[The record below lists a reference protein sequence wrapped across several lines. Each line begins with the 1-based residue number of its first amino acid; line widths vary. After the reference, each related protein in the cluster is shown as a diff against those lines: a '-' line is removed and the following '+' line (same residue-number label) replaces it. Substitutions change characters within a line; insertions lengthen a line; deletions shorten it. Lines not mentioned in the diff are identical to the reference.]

1 MKKILFTPILL
12 LVLFS
17 CSPDE
22 ETPAPTNT
30 VQTTTPETV
39 VVQYTLTVTASEGGS
54 VTDGGTFDDGTEV
67 VITASPIDGYRFTGW
82 EGNSS
87 TNESLTVTLS
97 SNQTLNALFEL
108 IPLNQFTLTI
118 LATEQGGTVYTDA
131 LVGENGE
138 PYELLNTVSTLF
150 EGTEISITATAN
162 EGYTFEGWEPID
174 DRGILYSQTISF
186 TLNSDIILTPIFLE
200 NLQYTLTINVYDGGT
215 VSSEDGTIDTS
226 INNNN
231 IISDNGTIKISE
243 TTYQAGTELILTAS
257 SDQGYGL
264 QQWTNYSNNTYS
276 EGSETISITL
286 NSDTEIAVVFVNI
299 LDSREI
305 IVKRIENQNICQNG
319 GFSLLIGWDNRINIS
334 STGIID
340 EIIQEINFCN
350 ISDDYLT
357 FDNIVSEY
365 SRIPE
370 IIWKNNQLHLQNGLN
385 SSNYKTPIVSY
396 LGPNTN
402 PVYSNDLIDY
412 NNAMAFWYRFDKL
425 NTFNS
430 FKFNFQ
436 DRADAKNKILSTIPN
451 YTTFGESDANAL
463 TQINC
468 SNESCFG
475 GANANVTS
483 DKNGFTALRIKTP
496 ETDDLL
502 YFSGAV
508 QVHEFTHSI
517 HLQWLSDAPFT
528 FPCWLTEG
536 TAHYSGL
543 SIGLKTYTDYI
554 TERTRQMSGRTVAGL
569 NPNNA
574 NDLINQF
581 FNVYN
586 YDSGCSFDGIYTL
599 SYSVGL
605 AVVEALST
613 ISGPDSIMMVWN
625 LGKYGYSFEE
635 SFELVYGISWNE
647 AVPIL
652 AEVVSKYS
660 Y

>member
-1 MKKILFTPILL
+1 MKKVLFIPTLL

-22 ETPAPTNT
+22 ETEAPTNI
-30 VQTTTPETV
+30 VQTTTPEPETV
-39 VVQYTLTVTASEGGS
+39 AVQYTLTVSAGSGGS
-54 VTDGGTFDDGTEV
+54 VTGGGTFDEGTEV
-67 VITASPIDGYRFTGW
+67 TVTATPSEGYRFTGW
-82 EGNSS
+82 EGNDS
-87 TNESLTVTLS
+87 TSESLTVTLN
-97 SNQTLNALFEL
+97 SNQTIEGIFEL
-108 IPLNQFTLTI
+108 IQIYTLTV
-118 LATEQGGTVYTDA
+118 TTSEGGTVSSEG
-131 LVGENGE
+131 GE
-138 PYELLNTVSTLF
+138 F
-150 EGTEISITATAN
+150 DEGTEITVNATPD

-174 DRGILYSQTISF
+174 DRGILYSQTISITF
-186 TLNSDIILTPIFLE
+186 ESDIILTPIFIEGLK
-200 NLQYTLTINVYDGGT
+200 YTITIAINGAGT
-215 VSSEDGTIDTS
+215 ISSEDGAIETS
-226 INNNN
+226 
-231 IISDNGTIKISE
+231 SNGEPDPEGSIYVE
-243 TTYQAGTELILTAS
+243 TTYEYEPGTELTLTALS
-257 SDQGYGL
+257 GQGYGFMG
-264 QQWTNYSNNTYS
+264 WY
-276 EGSETISITL
+276 GSEFEVIESGTISITI
-286 NSDTEIAVVFVNI
+286 NSDIYIIPVFANI

-305 IVKRIENQNICQNG
+305 IVKRVENQSSCQNG
-319 GFSLLIGWDNRINIS
+319 GFSLLIGWDYRLNDS
-334 STGIID
+334 SLGIID

-370 IIWKNNQLHLQNGLN
+370 IVWKNNQLHLQKGLRT
-385 SSNYKTPIVSY
+385 SNYKTPIVSY

-402 PVYSNDLIDY
+402 PTYSDDLIDY
-412 NNAMAFWYRFDKL
+412 DNGMAFWHRFEKL
-425 NTFNS
+425 NTFHS

-436 DRADAKNKILSTIPN
+436 DRSLAKTSILTSIPN
-451 YTTFGESDANAL
+451 YEGGESDSEILSQN
-463 TQINC
+463 NC

-475 GANANVTS
+475 GANANVTRL
-483 DKNGFTALRIKTP
+483 KNGFTALRIKTP
-496 ETDDLL
+496 IGGDLL

-517 HLQWLSDAPFT
+517 HLQWWPDAAFT

-543 SIGLKTYTDYI
+543 SIGLKTYNDYI

-613 ISGPDSIMMVWN
+613 ISGPDSIMMVWK

-635 SFELVYGISWNE
+635 SFELVYGISWNN